1 MFYLLFELRF
11 LIHIAPFM
19 HHLLPLF
26 ISSFL
31 SLLPLDSFVYSWQ
44 KGGDYTREYT
54 DVYRHF
60 YMIHVH
66 NLKGRNCTSCT
77 FVGGESHRGDAYT
90 KGQKTTFLRKPC
102 FVLFYFMPVFSLFYG
117 ALSYIY
123 YLYFIALIASC
134 LCIGHAYILMPLCFI
149 DCIFEWSFA
158 LLYDHCSHFH
168 MTVLCLIKLL
178 IYFTTCLLDRILL
191 VTLYLS
197 FYHLIYLE
205 GLMYFVQM
213 FQVTGI
219 HVQSSSQFLDL
230 GVNEFCHCFQT
241 HA

>member
-1 MFYLLFELRF
+1 
-11 LIHIAPFM
+11 M

-66 NLKGRNCTSCT
+66 NLKGRNSTSCT

-102 FVLFYFMPVFSLFYG
+102 FVLFILCLFSHYFMVLWVTFSIY
-117 ALSYIY
+117 ALLLLSHRVYV
-123 YLYFIALIASC
+123 LDMHTSLCHCTLLIAYSNDRLLCYMIIVIISIWLFCVWSSC
-134 LCIGHAYILMPLCFI
+134 SYVLQHVYLIAFYLLHYICSFI
-149 DCIFEWSFA
+149 TW
-158 LLYDHCSHFH
+158 
-168 MTVLCLIKLL
+168 
-178 IYFTTCLLDRILL
+178 FTLR
-191 VTLYLS
+191 V
-197 FYHLIYLE
+197 
-205 GLMYFVQM
+205 
-213 FQVTGI
+213 
-219 HVQSSSQFLDL
+219 
-230 GVNEFCHCFQT
+230 
-241 HA
+241 

>member
-1 MFYLLFELRF
+1 
-11 LIHIAPFM
+11 
-19 HHLLPLF
+19 
-26 ISSFL
+26 
-31 SLLPLDSFVYSWQ
+31 
-44 KGGDYTREYT
+44 
-54 DVYRHF
+54 
-60 YMIHVH
+60 
-66 NLKGRNCTSCT
+66 
-77 FVGGESHRGDAYT
+77 
-90 KGQKTTFLRKPC
+90 
-102 FVLFYFMPVFSLFYG
+102 
-117 ALSYIY
+117 
-123 YLYFIALIASC
+123 
-134 LCIGHAYILMPLCFI
+134 
-149 DCIFEWSFA
+149 
-158 LLYDHCSHFH
+158 

-191 VTLYLS
+191 VTLYLF